1 MALISMADWIDR
13 YGDADSSLGE
23 QDVAPATFA
32 PTIVVP
38 LRRRRT
44 VEPLHGRLRS
54 HARLSAMRRALQRR
68 LAESA
73 RFL

>member
-13 YGDADSSLGE
+13 NGDVDAPFGADEL
-23 QDVAPATFA
+23 APAEFA

-44 VEPLHGRLRS
+44 VEPLHARLRS

-68 LAESA
+68 LSASA